1 MTVKIAIHIR
11 GECGFYVISICQF
24 SRVRP
29 QGEIMMMLKR
39 KDTSLSFYDGQ
50 KTNLR
55 VNYMSASHRENL
67 STR

>member
-1 MTVKIAIHIR
+1 
-11 GECGFYVISICQF
+11 
-24 SRVRP
+24 
-29 QGEIMMMLKR
+29 MMMLKR